1 MQPFEYIQPRS
12 LQEASRLLA
21 DAPTRARP
29 IAGGTDLLSE
39 LKDGLVRPHRLV
51 SLASLKS
58 LQGIS
63 HTNGGFRLGASATIS
78 QIAQSKELAETYP
91 LIPQAASVTAT
102 PQIRNT
108 GTLGGNLCQR
118 PRCWYYRHPLFP
130 CLKKGGKV
138 CYAVNGYNKNLAIL
152 GGAGCYIVHPSDLA
166 PALIAAGASIEIYGA
181 SGSRTL
187 PLENFFANPRQ
198 HMTQE
203 NILGSGEFV
212 AAVHLPTPLPRSRSV
227 YLKARERQG
236 EDFAMASVAAL
247 VSLDRDTIT
256 HARVILG
263 GVAPTPYR
271 VRYAEEALVG
281 KRAPD
286 IAPGKIGEPAVS
298 GARPLQQN
306 GYKVS
311 LTRNLVA
318 RALQQLL
325 SA

>member
-1 MQPFEYIQPRS
+1 LHSFEFIQPRS

-21 DAPTRARP
+21 GDPGHTRP

-39 LKDGLVRPHRLV
+39 LKDGLLRPHRLV
-51 SLASLKS
+51 SLASLKP

-63 HTNGGFRLGASATIS
+63 HNNGSFRLGASTTID
-78 QIAQSKELAETYP
+78 QIAQNKELGQAYP

-166 PALIAAGASIEIYGA
+166 PALIAAGAAVQIYGP
-181 SGSRTL
+181 SGERAM
-187 PLENFFANPRQ
+187 PLEDFFVGPRH

-203 NILGSGEFV
+203 HVLNPGEFV
-212 AAVHLPTPLPRSRSV
+212 SAVHLPKWISNSRSL

-247 VSLDRDTIT
+247 VVLDGDSVVHSRI
-256 HARVILG
+256 VLG

-271 VRYAEEALVG
+271 AQRCENALSVQ
-281 KRAPD
+281 RLSD
-286 IAPGKIGEPAVS
+286 IDIERVADLVPS
-298 GARPLQQN
+298 GARPLSQN
-306 GYKVS
+306 QYKVT
-311 LTRNLVA
+311 LIANLVR
-318 RALQQLL
+318 RAMETLL
-325 SA
+325 KT